1 MFRAI
6 GEDGMYYEAND
17 VAFFPNGTGDLE
29 VYEWTTDWSDCFDEG
44 HEWWGAL
51 CLTVY
56 DKTLDRFAV
65 IMASATD

>member
-1 MFRAI
+1 MEKDCEVFRSERYVLGQKNGRPFI
-6 GEDGMYYEAND
+6 TVDGAEY
-17 VAFFPNGTGDLE
+17 
-29 VYEWTTDWSDCFDEG
+29 FDEG

-56 DKTLDRFAV
+56 DETLDRFAV